1 MDALVRASPATNPS
15 RPILPHLRY
24 VPPPREAKLDPHEE
38 RLNRWLQEETARH
51 PEVAAS
57 ELLVRGVAGCS
68 PLVAREALAR
78 GSADAN
84 GSSSDVPSWEDV
96 VTALRG
102 LAAPLETGAWGPSI
116 ARRDAIPVDYAPY
129 RLTQFPDAEIVPFDS
144 MSAAIRAADARPVTT
159 RPFDLLKKPLLS
171 ALEERSEQARR
182 KRGSLERTLADAE
195 QADELRLAGEAI
207 LASVNAIEPGSSAL
221 QWDGRRIDLYPT
233 LSPIE
238 NADSYFRRYA
248 SARDARRVVPPLLAE
263 VEAELEHLDELA
275 LHVRLAASQRDLSA
289 LRAELTS
296 GGILRDRSPS
306 KPGKKPGKSKTPA
319 SSGLYRTVSVNG
331 AHILVGASAVGN
343 DTCARGAYRLPRSIY
358 SPRHAWPHRTARLAT
373 PAKWK
378 WITR

>member
-1 MDALVRASPATNPS
+1 
-15 RPILPHLRY
+15 
-24 VPPPREAKLDPHEE
+24 
-38 RLNRWLQEETARH
+38 
-51 PEVAAS
+51 
-57 ELLVRGVAGCS
+57 
-68 PLVAREALAR
+68 
-78 GSADAN
+78 
-84 GSSSDVPSWEDV
+84 
-96 VTALRG
+96 
-102 LAAPLETGAWGPSI
+102 
-116 ARRDAIPVDYAPY
+116 
-129 RLTQFPDAEIVPFDS
+129 
-144 MSAAIRAADARPVTT
+144 VTT

-343 DTCARGAYRLPRSIY
+343 DTVTFRLAKPDDLWLHARGVPGAHVVLRAGGL
-358 SPRHAWPHRTARLAT
+358 SPPKEHLLAAARLAASHSAARDASKVEVDYT
-373 PAKWK
+373 LKKYVRKARRGPPGRVTYANESTIIVPANAG
-378 WITR
+378 TERTDD